1 MNKGKRNCLLIHA
14 VEENRN
20 KDTDTLLISIINKR
34 LGLDIEPSDI
44 DRTDRIGNKNKAR
57 EKGGAIII

>member
-1 MNKGKRNCLLIHA
+1 MNKSKRNCLLIHA

-20 KDTDTLLISIINKR
+20 KDTDTLLINIINKR
-34 LGLDIEPSDI
+34 LGLDVEPSDI
-44 DRTDRIGNKNKAR
+44 DRTDRTGNKNKAR